1 MKIHSAAHVSLGKN
15 ILKPQPQETTSHPT
29 KLTQTRARISNDLEN
44 WDSPFIERI
53 ALKHVYYH
61 T

>member
-29 KLTQTRARISNDLEN
+29 RMTQTRARISNDLEN
-44 WDSPFIERI
+44 WESPFTAVENV
-53 ALKHVYYH
+53 K
-61 T
+61 